1 MAEDIWGGETNPACL
16 ANIKKKAVNLN
27 SEKPLT
33 AAQESSELK
42 DAQQSLGD
50 EILKSSASENYN
62 DEILGANLDQVEATS
77 AQTGSLSA
85 NSDAFDNAGD
95 SNFSSSLGGANGS
108 SNFTAASG
116 SVNFNASGSSANLG
130 GSVGG
135 GNFNADNG
143 SNFNNNDGNLKFNG
157 GGGSNFNG
165 GYEGG
170 YTASSNIAAKA
181 YDINK
186 AYVFYMFLGP
196 FGAHRFYLR
205 RIISAIFQLLGGL
218 AFFVWLCLIVIAAL
232 MASMSDSELA
242 TLINSSRPDL
252 AAKISHIRDI
262 KQAFFHFMVIFSVP
276 NVLFLIW
283 LISDFFRLPDMVRKL
298 NVSVGAGAIPYV
310 YTDDAKER
318 SENLSTAKT
327 TLYIAFG
334 LEALNAVGRY
344 IKDADKVGA
353 LQGIGLV
360 SMICMAVG
368 LYFLARTMRS
378 TNLLSNAVIAG
389 VFSAI
394 SALIIVFTGFGLFK
408 PSVFTLGICCVC
420 AAVYL
425 IYQLLVSK
433 ELYDCSGEKNY
444 LRTFYVIAA
453 TEIVTLVLTALGSQL
468 FILVSAIGWIA
479 VVVLGAAAVYGT
491 REVTASKGGYDLA
504 HLASHIRQMNG
515 REF

>member
-1 MAEDIWGGETNPACL
+1 MGNDIWGGETNPACL
-16 ANIKKKAVNLN
+16 ANIKKKVVNLN
-27 SEKPLT
+27 SEKPLA

-62 DEILGANLDQVEATS
+62 DEILGANLDQTEAVS
-77 AQTGSLSA
+77 SQTGSSGV
-85 NSDAFDNAGD
+85 NSSAFDNASG
-95 SNFSSSLGGANGS
+95 SNFGSSLGGANGS

-116 SVNFNASGSSANLG
+116 SVNFNASGGTANFG

-135 GNFNADNG
+135 GNFNADNR

-157 GGGSNFNG
+157 GYDE
-165 GYEGG
+165 GYS
-170 YTASSNIAAKA
+170 ASSKIAAKA

-218 AFFVWLCLIVIAAL
+218 VFFVWLCLIVIAAL
-232 MASMSDSELA
+232 MVIMSDSELA
-242 TLINSSRPDL
+242 TLINSSRPDV
-252 AAKISHIRDI
+252 AAKISHVRDI

-353 LQGIGLV
+353 LEGVGLI

-368 LYFLARTMRS
+368 LYFLARTIRS
-378 TNLLSNAVIAG
+378 TDLLSNAVIAG
-389 VFSAI
+389 IFSAI
-394 SALIIVFTGFGLFK
+394 SAIIIVFTGFGLFK

-425 IYQLLVSK
+425 IYQLLVGK